1 MRLAHA
7 NERQHMK
14 YRAFHLVLNTRRVAV
29 LFAPGLALILAL
41 AISMNAGAQ
50 TPTATASVAK
60 VEDQP
65 GFSVI
70 GVSVRTSK
78 WKEAGGNGEIPNMW
92 GRAMQDGT
100 FDRIPNRADSN
111 IFAVYTD
118 YASDQSGECTYVL
131 GARVTSIDKV
141 PAGFVAVTIPA
152 GRYAVL
158 QTDKGPLPDVMPK
171 VWKRIH
177 AMPARELGG
186 ERAFK
191 VDYEVFPAGFDWQN
205 AQIDVHLGLK

>member
-1 MRLAHA
+1 
-7 NERQHMK
+7 MK
-14 YRAFHLVLNTRRVAV
+14 YRAFHPVLHTRRVAA
-29 LFAPGLALILAL
+29 LFASGLALILAL
-41 AISMNAGAQ
+41 AISMNASAQ
-50 TPTATASVAK
+50 TPTATTSVAK

-70 GVSVRTSK
+70 GVSVRTESR
-78 WKEAGGNGEIPNMW
+78 KEAGGTGQIPNLW
-92 GRAMQDGT
+92 TRAMQDGT
-100 FDRIPNRADSN
+100 LDSIPNRADSN
-111 IFAVYTD
+111 ILAVYTD
-118 YASDQSGECTYVL
+118 FASDQNGEFTYVL

-152 GRYAVL
+152 GKYAVV
-158 QTDKGPLPDVMPK
+158 QTDKGALPDVLPK
-171 VWKRIH
+171 VWQRIH
-177 AMPARELGG
+177 AMPASELGG